1 MSNRPNPTLELAPS
15 KVDYQRMNLLL
26 TAWAFLLAAA
36 MAAAVV
42 TALFLPPEEL

>member
-1 MSNRPNPTLELAPS
+1 M
-15 KVDYQRMNLLL
+15 LL
-26 TAWAFLLAAA
+26 TIWAVALACA